1 VGRTPLFAAGV
12 IALLV
17 EPLRQ
22 RWQRGTGRLRHR
34 DDPHAAVRRLGRRL
48 EQSIDPFWAL
58 FEVTKTVAETLELP
72 YAAVEV
78 ADADADGPRVVTS
91 YGRRLGEPHAF
102 PMRFQGRVVGVLSVI
117 PPSSSGAFTA
127 AERALLEDLA
137 CRAGLVT
144 RTVRQTWD
152 LQRSRERLVRSR
164 EEERRR
170 LRRNLHDGL
179 GSTLAGLTMRV
190 GAARTLAAARDSD
203 VDETLSGLE
212 QGLQDCVQE
221 IRRMVDDL
229 RPPELE
235 QLGLI
240 EAIRRGVQPPR
251 SLEIIVEGPAD
262 LADLS
267 AAVEVAAFFIATEA
281 VTNTVCHARA
291 HRCDVRLTLQR
302 EAMLVVEIVDDGIG
316 IPKDY
321 EPGVGITSMRERA
334 EELGGLFRAERLAGR
349 GTRIR
354 AELPLGQ

>member
-1 VGRTPLFAAGV
+1 MVRVPLVAAGV
-12 IALLV
+12 ITLLV

-22 RWQRGTGRLRHR
+22 RLQRGAGRLRYR
-34 DDPHAAVRRLGRRL
+34 VRYDPYAGVRRLGQRL

-58 FEVTKTVAETLELP
+58 FEVTKTVAEALHLP

-78 ADADADGPRVVTS
+78 ADTDGPRVVTS
-91 YGRRLGEPHAF
+91 YGRRDGEPHAF
-102 PMRFQGRVVGVLSVI
+102 PMRHQGRVVGVLSVT
-117 PPSSSGAFTA
+117 PAADGFTA
-127 AERALLEDLA
+127 VERALLEDLA
-137 CRAGLVT
+137 CRAGLAT

-164 EEERRR
+164 EEERRQ

-190 GAARTLAAARDSD
+190 GAARTLASTRDSE

-221 IRRMVDDL
+221 IRRLVDDL
-229 RPPELE
+229 RPPALE

-240 EAIRRGVQPPR
+240 DAIRRGVEPSRP
-251 SLEIIVEGPAD
+251 LEIAVEGPVD
-262 LADLS
+262 VGELP
-267 AAVEVAAFFIATEA
+267 AAVEVAAFRIATEA
-281 VTNTVCHARA
+281 VTNTVRHARA
-291 HRCDVRLTLQR
+291 QRCDVRLTLQH

-316 IPKDY
+316 LPKNN
-321 EPGVGITSMRERA
+321 EPGAGISAMRERA

-354 AELPLGQ
+354 AELPLGP